1 MLKRKSDDGNEPAA
15 RLRRRLAA
23 QDLAL
28 QAACETV
35 RVKKEMVD
43 DIYEA
48 SRQREEQLR
57 AVVLRQLDGAEKVA
71 DAVHELMM
79 AIECPVCMEQPATT
93 ALSCGHCFCCHQG
106 CESKNVSACPTC
118 RAQVETRTVL
128 FGPVTWLH
136 EIVASRFELEH
147 LFPTADARALVASGS
162 EAGAA
167 DSQHQPQQGGAQAS
181 VTVEDRQR
189 TAAAEIG
196 PQRCFPRHMHGR

>member
-1 MLKRKSDDGNEPAA
+1 MLKQKRDDRDEPAA
-15 RLRRRLAA
+15 LRRRLAA
-23 QDLAL
+23 QDVAL

-43 DIYEA
+43 DIHEA

-106 CESKNVSACPTC
+106 CESNNVSACPTC
-118 RAQVETRTVL
+118 RAQVGT
-128 FGPVTWLH
+128 GPCYL
-136 EIVASRFELEH
+136 
-147 LFPTADARALVASGS
+147 G
-162 EAGAA
+162 
-167 DSQHQPQQGGAQAS
+167 Q
-181 VTVEDRQR
+181 
-189 TAAAEIG
+189 
-196 PQRCFPRHMHGR
+196 